1 MSCMCLGHPLS
12 SPQVSG
18 KRLNCL
24 APDNLL
30 GCCNLAVFD
39 QGVSLPIKAKICEYN
54 STVCVVRCKSAE
66 GRQRSFL
73 NYFTQYFEGVWL

>member
-1 MSCMCLGHPLS
+1 MCLGHLLS

-18 KRLNCL
+18 KRLNWL
-24 APDNLL
+24 SHGNLL

-54 STVCVVRCKSAE
+54 STVCVFRCKSAE
-66 GRQRSFL
+66 GRWRIFL
-73 NYFTQYFEGVWL
+73 NHWIQYFEEVSV